1 MTQPAQ
7 GVSGV
12 LAEDIRW
19 RRPPSRSLIAAVGAA
34 VMLGSLFLP
43 WYALRLQIP
52 DYRSLSAVA
61 MIHINGGRRLCAPPG
76 PECHET
82 LRCGALVAGSWHWR
96 SLIAV
101 GAAVIIL
108 YVAFRAMQPESAS
121 RRLRDWQVVT
131 VLATA
136 TALPALA
143 AVVVDPV
150 SVPATGARLGLDSAL
165 SYGAIVGPAGAVVA
179 VIGGLMVWRGDYGS
193 HYNKGRFCNVCPP
206 ALLGSGG
213 NTAPRPYLGVP

>member
-12 LAEDIRW
+12 LAQDIRW
-19 RRPPSRSLIAAVGAA
+19 RRPPSGSLIAAVGAA
-34 VMLGSLFLP
+34 VTLVSLFLP
-43 WYALRLQIP
+43 WYALRLQIT

-61 MIHINGGRRLCAPPG
+61 MIHINGGRLLCDPSG

-82 LRCGALVAGSWHWR
+82 LSVGALVAGIWDWR

-108 YVAFRAMQPESAS
+108 YVALRAMQPESAS

-150 SVPATGARLGLDSAL
+150 SAPATGARLGLDSAL

-179 VIGGLMVWRGDYGS
+179 VIGGLMLWRSNYGS
-193 HYNKGRFCNVCPP
+193 IDNRARFVTVGPQ
-206 ALLGSGG
+206 A
-213 NTAPRPYLGVP
+213 